1 MFSELMRSRVDF
13 WGFAGKG
20 DWVRDKGYYI
30 HAKLR
35 TRVTKRTRVL
45 KRSRVLNA
53 DDFFFVF

>member
-1 MFSELMRSRVDF
+1 MDF